1 MWISKAFGKCGNT
14 VQVTLKSILTVHTY
28 AHSIR
33 RAGLSDDKNSPV
45 ETRTPSFCLET
56 IGTWLVRYRTRRHL
70 SQLDNDLL
78 RDIGLSVKAEFREA
92 RPPFWK

>member
-1 MWISKAFGKCGNT
+1 MATSAPRNSFYVFSGNERLSLT
-14 VQVTLKSILTVHTY
+14 SLKLV
-28 AHSIR
+28 
-33 RAGLSDDKNSPV
+33 K
-45 ETRTPSFCLET
+45 SFCLET

-78 RDIGLSVKAEFREA
+78 RDIGLSVKAELREA